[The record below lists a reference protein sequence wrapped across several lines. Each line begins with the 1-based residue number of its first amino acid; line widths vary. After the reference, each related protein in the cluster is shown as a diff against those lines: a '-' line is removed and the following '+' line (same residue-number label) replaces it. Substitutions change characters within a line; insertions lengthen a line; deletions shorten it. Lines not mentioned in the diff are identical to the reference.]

1 MPKKASSTTNSKK
14 TTTRRST
21 KTTSE
26 ELSGVI
32 PLANEAK
39 VDMKI
44 TTKKTR
50 TRKVKTD
57 PDLNSSTLKQILG
70 GIDDDLGFGL
80 SNFAFAGGNVD
91 DLKSVTA
98 EIKSSKKAKTKSPK
112 LGTSLWKLGIAA
124 NVAGDSISSAI
135 EDFYNI
141 YKQNTTK
148 PPLGYAEAVDNS
160 IFGQYRNRDG
170 GFKYLNNW
178 TNIYKNYNEPD
189 TKIPTLE
196 LHNKYL
202 KLFDH

>member
-14 TTTRRST
+14 TTTRRSK

-112 LGTSLWKLGIAA
+112 LGTSL
-124 NVAGDSISSAI
+124 
-135 EDFYNI
+135 
-141 YKQNTTK
+141 
-148 PPLGYAEAVDNS
+148 
-160 IFGQYRNRDG
+160 
-170 GFKYLNNW
+170 
-178 TNIYKNYNEPD
+178 
-189 TKIPTLE
+189 
-196 LHNKYL
+196 
-202 KLFDH
+202 

>member
-1 MPKKASSTTNSKK
+1 MPKKASSTTSSKK
-14 TTTRRST
+14 TTTKRST

-80 SNFAFAGGNVD
+80 SNFAIAGGNAD
-91 DLKSVTA
+91 DLKSVAA
-98 EIKSSKKAKTKSPK
+98 EIKSSKKPK
-112 LGTSLWKLGIAA
+112 QKALNLVLAYENLGSLQMLLEIQSHQLSKIFITF
-124 NVAGDSISSAI
+124 IS
-135 EDFYNI
+135 
-141 YKQNTTK
+141 
-148 PPLGYAEAVDNS
+148 
-160 IFGQYRNRDG
+160 
-170 GFKYLNNW
+170 
-178 TNIYKNYNEPD
+178 
-189 TKIPTLE
+189 KILQS
-196 LHNKYL
+196 H
-202 KLFDH
+202 H